1 MSELMK
7 AAKVAVEQ
15 CLNIKKEE
23 RVLVVID
30 TPQKEIG
37 NALVEA
43 SRGTGAETMLIEMS
57 PRDNH
62 GQEPPSAVAAAMLEA
77 DIVIMPTTKS
87 LSHTNARRNANKA
100 GARIASM
107 PLITVDLMTRTL
119 GGDYSKM
126 AEKCITYASL
136 LKDAKEVR
144 ITSPNGTDLTM
155 TLVGRE
161 IHVDNGIIH
170 KSGDIGNLPAGE
182 VYAAPLEGTTK
193 GTLVIDGS
201 MAGIGLLNEPL
212 RMKVENGYVKK
223 IEGKDATELKNILD
237 KNGQDA
243 YNIGELGLGMNE
255 RATVT
260 GNVLEDEKI
269 LGTVHIALG
278 DNTTMGGIVAVPS
291 HLDGVILSPTVIV
304 DGKTILSYGK
314 LLF

>member
-1 MSELMK
+1 MSELMN

-15 CLNIKKEE
+15 CLNIKKDE

-37 NALVEA
+37 NALAEA

-62 GQEPPSAVAAAMLEA
+62 GQEPPSAIAAAMLEV
-77 DIVIMPTTKS
+77 DVVVMPTTKS

-107 PLITVDLMTRTL
+107 PLITVELMTRTL

-126 AEKCITYASL
+126 AKKCITYASL
-136 LKDAKEVR
+136 LKDAKEVH
-144 ITSPNGTDLTM
+144 ITNPNGTDLTM

-201 MAGIGLLNEPL
+201 MAGIGLLSEPL
-212 RMKVENGYVKK
+212 RMKVENGYVKE
-223 IEGKDATELKNILD
+223 IQGKDAAALKNILD
-237 KNGQDA
+237 KNGQNA

-278 DNTTMGGIVAVPS
+278 DNTSMGGIVAVPS

-304 DGKTILSYGK
+304 DGKTILANGK